1 MFDLKQSNYE
11 KGGYI
16 KEKMYLTL
24 QEKQLPCCDKYE
36 HITIYCRCKFELQK
50 NTTLSIILRPE

>member
-36 HITIYCRCKFELQK
+36 QITIYTVGANLNYKKIRH
-50 NTTLSIILRPE
+50 